1 MIVCKGLIKIKKLTK
16 KINLS
21 TLLYMTILCMLAWSL
36 GKLVVA
42 FLETPAQIIQP
53 AMIVPNTSLSA
64 TNDTLSIPL
73 SYLLGRP
80 EALLTKKTVESPELI
95 EKSRLDLKLMGL
107 LKHPLKSV
115 AVIEV
120 RGKAQVFAVGDKI
133 QRDVE
138 LIEVGSNFAVIS
150 NQDQYEKLELK
161 SAPNVL
167 KNFRSTES
175 AEMTQAQS
183 KKLNLIKEQVK
194 RSPLSILGYVRY
206 QFIYKKGEPAMIKV
220 WPKQEKVLF
229 TTLGF
234 HSGDL
239 LKVVN
244 GHTVDELSSNPALWQ
259 KLLSESSL
267 SVVIDR
273 QGVEQSLSVEMP

>member
-1 MIVCKGLIKIKKLTK
+1 
-16 KINLS
+16 
-21 TLLYMTILCMLAWSL
+21 MLAWSL

>member
-1 MIVCKGLIKIKKLTK
+1 
-16 KINLS
+16 
-21 TLLYMTILCMLAWSL
+21 MTILCMLAWSL

-183 KKLNLIKEQVK
+183 KNLI
-194 RSPLSILGYVRY
+194 
-206 QFIYKKGEPAMIKV
+206 
-220 WPKQEKVLF
+220 
-229 TTLGF
+229 
-234 HSGDL
+234 
-239 LKVVN
+239 
-244 GHTVDELSSNPALWQ
+244 
-259 KLLSESSL
+259 
-267 SVVIDR
+267 
-273 QGVEQSLSVEMP
+273 